1 VNSVVTYVYKADP
14 LGGLEVVPQEI
25 HIVKNLPTYLTDPAK
40 YLAQDWENTVS
51 EFYRKQA
58 EAVHDALVILPSGT
72 LHALL
77 IRMLERKRDLY
88 RGVQSCR

>member
-1 VNSVVTYVYKADP
+1 MSNVVTSVYKADP

-25 HIVKNLPTYLTDPAK
+25 HIVKNLPA
-40 YLAQDWENTVS
+40 YLANPAETLTGWENTVS
-51 EFYRKQA
+51 QFYAEQAKQ
-58 EAVHDALVILPSGT
+58 VHDALVILPSGT

-77 IRMLERKRDLY
+77 IRMLERKRDVY

>member
-1 VNSVVTYVYKADP
+1 VSNVVTSVYKADP

-25 HIVKNLPTYLTDPAK
+25 HIVKNLPA
-40 YLAQDWENTVS
+40 YLANPAESLGQDWES
-51 EFYRKQA
+51 SISRFYAEQAKQ
-58 EAVHDALVILPSGT
+58 VHDALVILPSGT

-88 RGVQSCR
+88 RGIQK